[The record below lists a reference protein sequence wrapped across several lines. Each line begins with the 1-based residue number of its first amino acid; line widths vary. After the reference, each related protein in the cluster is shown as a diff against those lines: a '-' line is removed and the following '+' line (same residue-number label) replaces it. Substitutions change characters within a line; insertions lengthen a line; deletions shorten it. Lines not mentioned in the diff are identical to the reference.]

1 VRHVRM
7 RIFGI
12 GLLVALVVSAIGA
25 GSALAKDKY
34 TANTW
39 QQYKHCP
46 FKAPEISD
54 CVTGITAG
62 GVEGGYFQYGTVLT
76 KLSKSITIQGGFKG
90 AGTEVQVYAPE
101 DGAPLLES
109 PPEPIVKGLKVFT
122 PKIQAAAGWP
132 EALKASFAEAVKN
145 KETKAFATIEPAGTE
160 CTSVPGCIDVESLI
174 NEAVS
179 PPAFKLA
186 LKVKVTNPWLEKISG
201 GSPCMIGSDENP
213 VKQNLVSAGAGSNGA
228 SVTFNDEFTNLDLA
242 NTRLVDVGWHISKA
256 QGANG
261 CGGPEN
267 EAYIDRAL
275 NMALEVEYILAEEE
289 VEIANRTGVTVLTGN
304 LHDGSSKPAQ
314 EAIEK
319 GSK

>member
-1 VRHVRM
+1 MV
-7 RIFGI
+7 GI
-12 GLLVALVVSAIGA
+12 CLVAVFAVSAIGA

-62 GVEGGYFQYGTVLT
+62 GASGGYFQYGTVLT
-76 KLSKSITIQGGFKG
+76 KLSKPITIQGGFKG
-90 AGTEVQVYAPE
+90 GGTEVQVYAPE

-109 PPEPIVKGLKVFT
+109 PPEPIVKGLKVIT
-122 PKIQAAAGWP
+122 AQIQQEAEWP
-132 EALKASFAEAVKN
+132 EALKASFAEAMKN
-145 KETKAFATIEPAGTE
+145 KETKAFATIEPAGDE
-160 CTSVPGCIDVESLI
+160 CTTVPGCINVESLLS
-174 NEAVS
+174 EAES

-186 LKVKVTNPWLEKISG
+186 LKVKVTNPWLERISG
-201 GSPCMIGSDENP
+201 GSSCMIGSDENP
-213 VKQNLVSAGAGSNGA
+213 IKQNLVSAGAGSNGE
-228 SVTFNDEFTNLDLA
+228 SVTFNNAFTNLDLA

-267 EAYIDRAL
+267 EAYLDRAL
-275 NMALEVEYILAEEE
+275 NMALGVIYTFGGGAEE
-289 VEIANRTGVTVLTGN
+289 VEIANRLGVTVLTGN
-304 LHDGSSKPAQ
+304 LHDGSSGPAQ
-314 EAIEK
+314 KEIEN